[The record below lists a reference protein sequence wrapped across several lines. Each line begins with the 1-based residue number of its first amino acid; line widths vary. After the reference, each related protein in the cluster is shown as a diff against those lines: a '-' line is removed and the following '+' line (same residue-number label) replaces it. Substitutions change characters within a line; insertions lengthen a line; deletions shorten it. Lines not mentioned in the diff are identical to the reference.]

1 MAKTYI
7 RGKLV
12 DKKKELPFEGGEK
25 LESKAKEYVQGK
37 LRKYFNKITNKFQDS
52 FDRDTYF
59 DGDTF

>member
-12 DKKKELPFEGGEK
+12 DA
-25 LESKAKEYVQGK
+25 KASAAENEAAPEKEYKKGK

-59 DGDTF
+59 DSDTF

>member
-12 DKKKELPFEGGEK
+12 DKKVKEA
-25 LESKAKEYVQGK
+25 SKSKEYVQGK

-59 DGDTF
+59 DNDTF

>member
-12 DKKKELPFEGGEK
+12 DAKASAKEA
-25 LESKAKEYVQGK
+25 SKAKEYIQGK

-59 DGDTF
+59 DNDTF

>member
-12 DKKKELPFEGGEK
+12 DKKKEAPFK
-25 LESKAKEYVQGK
+25 LESATKQYKNGK
-37 LRKYFNKITNKFQDS
+37 LKKYFGKIKTKFQDS

-59 DGDTF
+59 DNDTF

>member
-12 DKKKELPFEGGEK
+12 DAKASTKEASNGK
-25 LESKAKEYVQGK
+25 QYKNGK
-37 LRKYFNKITNKFQDS
+37 LRKYFNKIKTKFQDS

-59 DGDTF
+59 DNDTF

>member
-12 DKKKELPFEGGEK
+12 DKKAKGA
-25 LESKAKEYVQGK
+25 SKSKEYTQGK
-37 LRKYFNKITNKFQDS
+37 LRKYFNKIKNKFQDS

-59 DGDTF
+59 DDDTF

>member
-12 DKKKELPFEGGEK
+12 DAKASTKEASP
-25 LESKAKEYVQGK
+25 SKEYKSGK
-37 LRKYFNKITNKFQDS
+37 LRKYFNKIINKFQDS

-59 DGDTF
+59 DNDTF

>member
-12 DKKKELPFEGGEK
+12 DEKKERK
-25 LESKAKEYVQGK
+25 LELPSKEYHPGK
-37 LRKYFNKITNKFQDS
+37 LRKYFGKIKSKFKDS

-59 DGDTF
+59 DNDTF

>member
-12 DKKKELPFEGGEK
+12 DSKKENQ
-25 LESKAKEYVQGK
+25 SKSETPGKEYKVGK
-37 LRKYFNKITNKFQDS
+37 LRKYFNKIKDKFQDS

-59 DGDTF
+59 DSDTF